1 MVMML
6 VEHFFTEDGRARFPT
21 WVREI
26 GEVASRFPGFVDI
39 RQMTRVDAP
48 ERCFFM
54 LGFASPQHAQGWMD
68 SQERHELLDR
78 MAPYRLKEQEGTRWI
93 AGDSFTS
100 TVENE

>member
-26 GEVASRFPGFVDI
+26 GTVASRFPGFVDI

-54 LGFASPQHAQGWMD
+54 LGFSSPKHAQGWID
-68 SQERHELLDR
+68 SQERQELLDL
-78 MAPYRLKEQEGTRWI
+78 MKPYRLKEQEGTRWI
-93 AGDSFTS
+93 AGNAWTS
-100 TVENE
+100 TGEND